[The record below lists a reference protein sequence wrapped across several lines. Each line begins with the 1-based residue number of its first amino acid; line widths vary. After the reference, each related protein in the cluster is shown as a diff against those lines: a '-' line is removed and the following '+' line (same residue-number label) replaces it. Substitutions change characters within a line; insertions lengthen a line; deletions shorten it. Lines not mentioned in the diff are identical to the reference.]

1 MGFNDDNDSL
11 LALNEGYTEILTNNL
26 VGDVD
31 NNFFTDEIIMTNL
44 ISKVIGNDVLFD
56 AYFKND
62 SQMVVRAMAEAEVK

>member
-1 MGFNDDNDSL
+1 MGLNDEQDSL

-44 ISKVIGNDVLFD
+44 ISKVIGEDVLFK
-56 AYFKND
+56 AYFSND
-62 SQMVVRAMAEAEVK
+62 ASMVVRAMAEAEVK